1 MRAPA
6 SLLLAGA
13 LALLVAGATEG
24 LAQNLLT
31 NSGFT
36 SSLSGWQHDATL
48 VSWVASPDEDGSGGS
63 ARLGTNASTGSGVTQ
78 CVNGI
83 QGGQQYEQ
91 GGFYRVPSGQ
101 GSSSFIVIAFG
112 GFYAGANCTGTFTG
126 GANSVSLQSPAIPT
140 DTWFFVSVNNKA
152 PAVASSMTVTFVF
165 ADTQH
170 QGAHA
175 FFDNAVLQ
183 VSDAALFLNN
193 GQFVVTATWRTG
205 DGNHGQA
212 HAVTLTDDTGY
223 FWFFVASNVEI
234 VTKVLNGCPLNH
246 RFWVFAG
253 GLTNVNTVITVTDT
267 RTQTSKTYT
276 NPLNTA
282 FLPVQDTGAF
292 SCP

>member
-1 MRAPA
+1 MRTLA
-6 SLLLAGA
+6 SLLFSGA
-13 LALLVAGATEG
+13 VALLVAGGRES

-31 NSGFT
+31 NPGFT
-36 SSLSGWQHDATL
+36 TGLTGWQHDASL

-63 ARLGTNASTGSGVTQ
+63 AHLGTNGNTGSGVTQ

-83 QGGQQYEQ
+83 QGGQAYEQ

-101 GSSSFIVIAFG
+101 GSSMFNIVAFG

-126 GANSVSLQSPAIPT
+126 GPNSVTLQNSAVPT
-140 DTWFFVSVNNKA
+140 DTWFFVSVINRA
-152 PAVASSMTVTFVF
+152 PASVNSMSVTFVF
-165 ADTQH
+165 EDAQG

-175 FFDNAVLQ
+175 FFDNAVVQ
-183 VSDAALFLNN
+183 VTDAALFLNN
-193 GQFVVTATWRTG
+193 GRFVVTATWHTA
-205 DGNHGQA
+205 DGNRGQA

-223 FWFFVASNVEI
+223 FWFFSASNVEM
-234 VTKVLNGCPLNH
+234 VTKVLDGCPLNH

-267 RTQTSKTYT
+267 RTETSNSYT

-282 FLPVQDTGAF
+282 FLPLQDTSAF
-292 SCP
+292 ACP